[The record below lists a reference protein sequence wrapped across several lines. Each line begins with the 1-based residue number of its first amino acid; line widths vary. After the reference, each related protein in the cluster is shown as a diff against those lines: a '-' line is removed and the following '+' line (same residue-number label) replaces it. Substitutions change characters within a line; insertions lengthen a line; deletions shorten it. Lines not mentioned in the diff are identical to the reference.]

1 MLLIVGYGQAM
12 IIYFAMTVLEHGMI
26 GLLYEKQWSSD
37 GLIRFIF
44 KKIDFKE
51 IQNETG
57 ETPLFESLRP

>member
-1 MLLIVGYGQAM
+1 
-12 IIYFAMTVLEHGMI
+12 MTVLEHGMI